1 MRCDKIN
8 FRQAYKTESIDN
20 AVFGIPET
28 TEKLGFYKLQLC
40 ENFIS
45 PGVLRG
51 TKIAQSF
58 GIPETTEKLGFYK
71 LQLCENLFLR
81 VFYGE

>member
-1 MRCDKIN
+1 MAQSVERTWRDKYHRLNLGLFTKPGLRVRIN

-28 TEKLGFYKLQLC
+28 
-40 ENFIS
+40 
-45 PGVLRG
+45 
-51 TKIAQSF
+51 A
-58 GIPETTEKLGFYK
+58 EKLGFYK

-81 VFYGE
+81 VFHWEQI

>member
-1 MRCDKIN
+1 MCDKIN

-20 AVFGIPET
+20 AG
-28 TEKLGFYKLQLC
+28 
-40 ENFIS
+40 
-45 PGVLRG
+45 
-51 TKIAQSF
+51 F

-81 VFYGE
+81 VFDGEQK